1 MKMDEIPRRV
11 HFVGIGGVG
20 MSGLAQHLHNLGY
33 TVTGSDRT
41 QSDRTDAL
49 GKIGIEVHI
58 GHRAENVTNA
68 ELLVRTSAVHDDN
81 VEVVEANNRKI
92 PVILREQLLGTIFN
106 SFETRIAVCG
116 THGKTTVTAMIHEIL
131 CQANVSHTAL
141 IGGVY
146 HTNNYFFGQN
156 IVVAEAC
163 EFNRSFYN
171 LYPTICV
178 CLNAEYDHPDCY
190 ESKEDV
196 LKAFSNF
203 MSNTDEK
210 GTVVLPYELR
220 NLCARRK
227 RLCFD
232 KYDVT
237 NITCQEGKPCFD
249 ITLNDET
256 YTLQL
261 GVAGK
266 HNVNNALAAIAV
278 THQLLNV
285 PFEVIQRALSVFDG
299 VDRRWT
305 EYKVDGVGKVI
316 VDYAH
321 HPTELACSVATAK
334 SISSGKVVCVFQ
346 PHTYSRTQAFFDE
359 FATCFDGVSVAYL
372 PIYSA
377 REKPIVGV
385 NSYLL
390 AERAKQLGVD
400 AYFMPDFVSA
410 KKWIEST
417 ASQDDILLILGAG
430 DVFELASFLQKNTP
444 YQQNK
449 L

>member
-1 MKMDEIPRRV
+1 MDQIPRRV

-33 TVTGSDRT
+33 CVSGSDRT

-49 GKIGIEVHI
+49 SELGVTIHI
-58 GHRAENVTNA
+58 GHSAENVA
-68 ELLVRTSAVHDDN
+68 GAQLVVRTSAVHDDN
-81 VEVVEANNRKI
+81 VEVVEANSKNI

-106 SFETRIAVCG
+106 SFTTRIAVCG
-116 THGKTTVTAMIHEIL
+116 THGKTTVTALIHEIL
-131 CQANVSHTAL
+131 RHAEVSHTAL

-146 HTNNYFFGQN
+146 HGNNYFFGSD

-190 ESKEDV
+190 TSKEDV
-196 LKAFSNF
+196 LKAFSHF
-203 MSNTDEK
+203 MGNTDEN

-232 KYDVT
+232 KIDVT
-237 NITCQEGKPCFD
+237 NVTFQDGKPRFD
-249 ITLNDET
+249 IALDGET
-256 YTLQL
+256 YTVQL
-261 GVAGK
+261 GVTGK
-266 HNVNNALAAIAV
+266 HNINNALVAIAV
-278 THQLLNV
+278 THQLLGV
-285 PFEVIQRALSVFDG
+285 PIQPIQTALRAFDG

-305 EYKVDGVGKVI
+305 ECKVSNLGKVI

-321 HPTELACSVATAK
+321 HPTELACSVATAA
-334 SISSGKVVCVFQ
+334 SIAKGKVICVFQ
-346 PHTYSRTQAFFDE
+346 PHTYTRTQAFFDE
-359 FATCFDGVSVAYL
+359 FATCFTGVDDVAYL

-377 REKPIVGV
+377 REKPISGV
-385 NSYLL
+385 NSYML
-390 AERAKQLGVD
+390 AERAKELGVN
-400 AYFMPDFVSA
+400 AHFLPDFESA

-417 ASQDDILLILGAG
+417 LSKDDVLLILGAG
-430 DVFELASFLQKNTP
+430 DIVDLVKIL
-444 YQQNK
+444 
-449 L
+449 

>member
-1 MKMDEIPRRV
+1 
-11 HFVGIGGVG
+11 

-41 QSDRTDAL
+41 QSERTDAL
-49 GKIGIEVHI
+49 SEMGIKVHI
-58 GHRAENVTNA
+58 GHNGQNIANTQLV
-68 ELLVRTSAVHDDN
+68 VRTSAVHDDN
-81 VEVVEANNRKI
+81 VEVVEAKKRKI
-92 PVILREQLLGTIFN
+92 PIILREQLLGTIFN

-116 THGKTTVTAMIHEIL
+116 THGKTTVTGLIHEIL
-131 CQANVSHTAL
+131 NQAGVSHTAF

-146 HTNNYFFGQN
+146 HGNNYFFGQQ

-171 LYPTICV
+171 LYPTVCV

-190 ESKEDV
+190 TSQDDV
-196 LKAFSNF
+196 RQAFATF
-203 MSNTDEK
+203 MSNTDEM

-227 RLCFD
+227 RLCYD
-232 KYDVT
+232 KQFELSNVT
-237 NITCQEGKPCFD
+237 CIDGKPHFD
-249 ITLNDET
+249 INVGGEK
-256 YTLQL
+256 YSIQL
-261 GVAGK
+261 GVAGE
-266 HNVNNALAAIAV
+266 HNVNNSLAAITV
-278 THQLLNV
+278 THQLLGV
-285 PFEVIQRALSVFDG
+285 PLSDIQRGLHSFTG

-305 EYKVDGVGKVI
+305 EHETKLCKVI

-334 SISSGKVVCVFQ
+334 SISRGKVVCVFQ

-359 FATCFDGVSVAYL
+359 FVNCFEGVNAVAYL

-377 REKPIVGV
+377 RENPIAGV

-390 AERAKQLGVD
+390 TERANELGIN
-400 AYFMPDFVSA
+400 AHFLPDFESA
-410 KKWIEST
+410 KRWVEST
-417 ASQDDILLILGAG
+417 VSQDDVLLILGAG
-430 DVFELASFLQKNTP
+430 DINELANML
-444 YQQNK
+444 
-449 L
+449 

>member
-20 MSGLAQHLHNLGY
+20 MSGLAQYLHDLGY
-33 TVTGSDRT
+33 TVSGSDRT
-41 QSDRTDAL
+41 QSERTDAL
-49 GKIGIEVHI
+49 EKIGIKVHI
-58 GHRAENVTNA
+58 GHGATNVTGA
-68 ELLVRTSAVHDDN
+68 ELIVHTSAVHKDN
-81 VEVVEANNRKI
+81 AELVEAAKQKI
-92 PVILREQLLGTIFN
+92 PIILREQLLGTVFN
-106 SFETRIAVCG
+106 SFDTRIAVCG

-131 CQANVSHTAL
+131 RQAEVSHTAL

-146 HTNNYFFGQN
+146 HGNNYFFGHN
-156 IVVAEAC
+156 VVVAEAC

-190 ESKEDV
+190 DSQDDV
-196 LKAFSNF
+196 RMAFANF
-203 MSNTDEK
+203 MSNTDET

-232 KYDVT
+232 RQFDVT
-237 NITCQEGKPCFD
+237 NVTHVDGKPLFD
-249 ITLNDET
+249 LTMKNGET
-256 YTLQL
+256 HSIQL
-261 GVAGK
+261 GVAGA
-266 HNVNNALAAIAV
+266 HNVHNALAAITV
-278 THQLLNV
+278 THLLLGV
-285 PFEVIQRALSVFDG
+285 PLSTVESGLRSFDG

-305 EYKVDGVGKVI
+305 EYKTALCKVI

-334 SISSGKVVCVFQ
+334 SMCKGKVFCVFQ

-372 PIYSA
+372 PVYSA
-377 REKPIVGV
+377 REKPIVGI
-385 NSYLL
+385 NSYVL
-390 AERAKQLGVD
+390 AERAKELGVN
-400 AYFMPDFVSA
+400 AHFLPDFVSA
-410 KKWIEST
+410 KQWIEST
-417 ASQDDILLILGAG
+417 VSPDDVLLILGAG
-430 DVFELASFLQKNTP
+430 DVFELASML
-444 YQQNK
+444 
-449 L
+449 